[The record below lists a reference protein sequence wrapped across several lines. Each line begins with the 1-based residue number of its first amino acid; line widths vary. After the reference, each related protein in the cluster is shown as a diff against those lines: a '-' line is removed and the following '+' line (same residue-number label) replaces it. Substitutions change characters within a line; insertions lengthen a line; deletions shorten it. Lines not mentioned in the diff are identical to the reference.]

1 MFIDRFPS
9 PPEST
14 MSPQSI
20 FAPSLRAGR
29 RACLAGFAAAAAL
42 ALPGLALAQAKAPL
56 QEITYLLPAPG
67 TLPAFGPWMVA
78 LAKGYYEQEGLKV
91 NFVTGRGGVDVAKQV
106 GAGNAVV
113 GGAIGDTPIIARAQG
128 IPVKAVAVLGAG
140 SLTQLVSHKD
150 ERIESPR
157 ELKGKTVTVL
167 AYTDT
172 TYYALL
178 GMLSKVGLTKNDV
191 NIQAAG
197 PAGVWQQF
205 ASKKATAMAS
215 TPDWTVNAMDAGA
228 KVDILPADVYFKSM
242 AQAILVSDETIAKNP
257 QLVQKLVRA
266 TIKGMKD
273 IMADPKAATAVYV
286 KAVPTH
292 KGKEASIEQMFGMY
306 NKYVYANQKVPGA
319 MDEQRLADLQKFYV
333 DNGVVPKAAPLKDLY
348 TNQFVAAK

>member
-1 MFIDRFPS
+1 MPIHFS
-9 PPEST
+9 
-14 MSPQSI
+14 MSRT
-20 FAPSLRAGR
+20 LRASR
-29 RACLAGFAAAAAL
+29 RAALVAVASAGFA
-42 ALPGLALAQAKAPL
+42 LPALAQAPL

-67 TLPAFGPWMVA
+67 TLPAFGPWMIA
-78 LAKGYYEQEGLKV
+78 QAKGYYEKEGLKV
-91 NFVTGRGGVDVAKQV
+91 SFVTGRGGVDVAKQV
-106 GAGNAVV
+106 GAGNAVI

-128 IPVKAVAVLGAG
+128 IPVKAVAVMGAG
-140 SLTQLVSHKD
+140 SLMQLVTHKD

-205 ASKKATAMAS
+205 AAKKSSGMAS

-242 AQAILVSDETIAKNP
+242 AQAILVSDETIQKNP

-266 TIKGMKD
+266 TVKGMRD
-273 IMADPKAATAVYV
+273 IMADPKAASLAYV
-286 KAVPTH
+286 QAVPVH
-292 KGKEASIEQMFGMY
+292 KGKEASIQQMFEMY
-306 NKYVYANQKVPGA
+306 NKYVYAKQAQPGV
-319 MDEQRLADLQKFYV
+319 MDETRLADLQKFYV
-333 DNGVVPKAAPLKDLY
+333 SNGVVPTAVPLKDLY
-348 TNQFVAAK
+348 TNQFVLAK